1 MPTAGR
7 RAWAGGVVVAAFA
20 ATLAFGQPK
29 SSPQTPAENEQPAQG
44 ADQAQVDRGRYLTS
58 LGDCVACHTAKGGVR
73 FAGGRPIE
81 TPFGT
86 VLSANLTPDEA
97 TGIGRYTQDTFYR
110 ALHEGIDKD
119 GHHLFPAFPYN
130 YYTNVTREDSD
141 AIFTYLRTI
150 PAVSHALDRN
160 QLRFPFNIRA
170 LTGVWN
176 WMFLDRGPYQPDLQ
190 KTPEWNRGA
199 YLAEGLGHCQAC
211 HTPKN
216 MLGAPKKDEA
226 FRGGMFGDWF
236 APDLTPNRRT
246 GLGGW
251 QRDALLE
258 FLRHGL
264 NGHSAAAAEMGEVV
278 AFSTS
283 QMNDADLAALVTYLR
298 DRPPSPDV
306 HAEAPPEAVMQQGQ
320 AIWEDECSA
329 CHRMDGS
336 GVPRYFP
343 PIKASANL
351 QQANATTV
359 LHYILAGAH
368 RAPTDRAPTPF
379 AMPAFWWKLDD
390 GQIAAVATYARNSW
404 GNQAA
409 AVAADDVAR
418 LRARLRFET
427 TGNPGHAG
435 TMSRPGPNTEAPPD
449 TLSSD
454 NGTPAAGRAAPLASS
469 APAASAPAAASAPGG
484 AASAPGVADEHAA
497 APAPGHGGSMVAGD
511 GRAQHP
517 GGTPADGPH

>member
-1 MPTAGR
+1 MRTAVR
-7 RAWAGGVVVAAFA
+7 SALAGGVAIAAFA
-20 ATLAFGQPK
+20 ASVALGQPK
-29 SSPQTPAENEQPAQG
+29 SSPQTPAEIEPPPQG
-44 ADQAQVDRGRYLTS
+44 ADAALVDRGRYLTS
-58 LGDCVACHTAKGGVR
+58 LGDCVACHTEKGGPR

-86 VLSANLTPDEA
+86 VLSANLTPDDA

-119 GHHLFPAFPYN
+119 GRHLFPAFPYN

-141 AIFTYLRTI
+141 AIFAYLRTL
-150 PAVSHALDRN
+150 PVVSHQVDRN
-160 QLRFPFNIRA
+160 QLHFPFNIRA
-170 LTGVWN
+170 LTAVWN
-176 WMFLDRGPYQPDLQ
+176 WLYLERGPYRSNAEKSAQ
-190 KTPEWNRGA
+190 WNRGA

-211 HTPKN
+211 HTPRN
-216 MLGAPKKDEA
+216 SLGGPKKDEA
-226 FRGGMFGDWF
+226 YRGGTFGDWF

-246 GLGGW
+246 GLGSW
-251 QRDALLE
+251 QRDALLD
-258 FLRHGL
+258 FLRQGL

-283 QMNDADLAALVTYLR
+283 QMTDADLAALVVYLG
-298 DRPPSPDV
+298 DRAPSPDAQV
-306 HAEAPPEAVMQQGQ
+306 ARPADAVMQQGK

-343 PIKASANL
+343 PVKASANV

-368 RAPTDRAPTPF
+368 RAPTERAPTPF
-379 AMPAFWWKLDD
+379 AMPGFWWKLDD
-390 GQIAAVATYARNSW
+390 DQIAAVATYARNSW

-409 AVAADDVAR
+409 AVSADDVAK
-418 LRARLRFET
+418 LRAKLRFATSRTEQAEANT
-427 TGNPGHAG
+427 TP
-435 TMSRPGPNTEAPPD
+435 MSRPGPNTDAPAD

-454 NGTPAAGRAAPLASS
+454 NGTAAAGRAAP
-469 APAASAPAAASAPGG
+469 PASAPGSMT
-484 AASAPGVADEHAA
+484 APERAPASAPH
-497 APAPGHGGSMVAGD
+497 
-511 GRAQHP
+511 
-517 GGTPADGPH
+517 

>member
-1 MPTAGR
+1 MGTAAR
-7 RAWAGGVVVAAFA
+7 SAMAGGVAVAAFA
-20 ATLAFGQPK
+20 ATLALGQPK
-29 SSPQTPAENEQPAQG
+29 SSPQTPAESEQPAQG
-44 ADQAQVDRGRYLTS
+44 ADKALLDRGRYLTS
-58 LGDCVACHTAKGGVR
+58 LGDCVACHTEKGGAR

-86 VLSANLTPDEA
+86 MLSANLTPDDA

-119 GHHLFPAFPYN
+119 GRHLFPAFPYN

-141 AIFTYLRTI
+141 AIFTYLRTL
-150 PAVSHALDRN
+150 PAVSHEVDRN

-170 LTGVWN
+170 LTAMWN
-176 WMFLDRGPYQPDLQ
+176 WLYLDRGPYRPNAE
-190 KTPEWNRGA
+190 KSAEWNRGA

-216 MLGAPKKDEA
+216 ALGAPKKDEA
-226 FRGGMFGDWF
+226 YRGGTFGEWF

-251 QRDALLE
+251 QRDALLD
-258 FLRHGL
+258 FLHQGL
-264 NGHSAAAAEMGEVV
+264 NAHSAAAAEMGEVV

-283 QMNDADLAALVTYLR
+283 QMNDADLAALVTYLG
-298 DRPPSPDV
+298 DRPPSPDAQV
-306 HAEAPPEAVMQQGQ
+306 ARPADGVMAQGK

-336 GVPRYFP
+336 GEPRYFP
-343 PIKASANL
+343 PLKESANV
-351 QQANATTV
+351 QQTSATTV

-379 AMPAFWWKLDD
+379 AMPGFYWKLDD
-390 GQIAAVATYARNSW
+390 EQVAAVATYARNSW

-409 AVAADDVAR
+409 AVSAGDVAR
-418 LRARLRFET
+418 LRAKLQFKT
-427 TGNPGHAG
+427 APDDAAQAT
-435 TMSRPGPNTEAPPD
+435 TMSRPGPNTEAPAD

-454 NGTPAAGRAAPLASS
+454 NGTAAAGRAAP
-469 APAASAPAAASAPGG
+469 AASATQSASPAAPSSSASQAASANGG
-484 AASAPGVADEHAA
+484 
-497 APAPGHGGSMVAGD
+497 
-511 GRAQHP
+511 HP
-517 GGTPADGPH
+517 